1 MELEITKQRETPLL
15 ERTRI
20 SAMVDFENKTPSR
33 VQLRKDIAKK
43 LKTDESLII
52 IRHIYQRYGQKTAKV
67 IAHVY
72 KDAKYMERL
81 EGKVLIDKH
90 NKEEKKEEPKAEK
103 PAEEEKKEEPK
114 AEEKVEEKKE
124 EAPAKEE
131 AKPAENAEEKKE

>member
-52 IRHIYQRYGQKTAKV
+52 IRH
-67 IAHVY
+67 VY
-72 KDAKYMERL
+72 R
-81 EGKVLIDKH
+81 GCHGNFLITLIISCYISK
-90 NKEEKKEEPKAEK
+90 
-103 PAEEEKKEEPK
+103 
-114 AEEKVEEKKE
+114 
-124 EAPAKEE
+124 
-131 AKPAENAEEKKE
+131 